1 MNSNSVPFKD
11 KYLSIIIKIVLI
23 LILLSTIIVG
33 CYLSYHKGYTKGL
46 SESRSCNSPSIDN
59 PLLSTD
65 IGIKWKDKA
74 TDNDLGLNN
83 HYKATID
90 GQEVIIP
97 VAPKKIKTPLES
109 SSPSN
114 VTTTV
119 DQTLDLTPLYKDYE
133 KKRKWEIGTGVGGVS
148 GEWYIPIQIQRNFN
162 KDKALEVQLN
172 VSPEKKGVSGA
183 QVTYKVRI

>member
-1 MNSNSVPFKD
+1 MDSNSVPSKG
-11 KYLSIIIKIVLI
+11 KYLSMIIKIILI
-23 LILLSTIIVG
+23 LVLLSTILVG

-46 SESRSCNSPSIDN
+46 SERSSCNSPSIEN

-65 IGIKWKDKA
+65 VGVKWKDKE
-74 TDNDLGLNN
+74 TDSDLILNN

-90 GQEVIIP
+90 GQEVVIP
-97 VAPKKIKTPLES
+97 VKPKKIKTPLES
-109 SSPSN
+109 QSPSN

-148 GEWYIPIQIQRNFN
+148 GEWYIPVQVQRNFN

-172 VSPEKKGVSGA
+172 VSPEKKSVSGA

>member
-33 CYLSYHKGYTKGL
+33 CYLSYHKGYTKSL

-74 TDNDLGLNN
+74 TDNDLVLNN

>member
-74 TDNDLGLNN
+74 TDNDLVLNN

-133 KKRKWEIGTGVGGVS
+133 KKRKWEIGTCDGGRKRS
-148 GEWYIPIQIQRNFN
+148 ESERKRN
-162 KDKALEVQLN
+162 D
-172 VSPEKKGVSGA
+172 
-183 QVTYKVRI
+183 RH